1 MVRTGPGKREA
12 QRQETKG
19 RLQASAL
26 DLFRRDGFEATSV
39 AQIAEAAGVTERTFF
54 RYFPSKE
61 AVLFQDYES
70 RLEWFRAA
78 LAVRPVDESVL
89 DSVVV
94 AVGSFPDDREILHQ
108 IAALRQGVLSPD
120 TIESHLRLVQ
130 GAFARELEAVIRTR
144 REHKRD
150 ADESDESD
158 ESDERIELVAVVM
171 ANAIAGA
178 LLGTL
183 DVWTRRGGGAPEDME
198 PLTIEAFEILQG
210 LPLD

>member
-1 MVRTGPGKREA
+1 MLRTGAGKRET
-12 QRQETKG
+12 QRLETKA

-26 DLFRRDGFEATSV
+26 ELFHRDGFEATSV
-39 AQIAEAAGVTERTFF
+39 AQIAGEAGVTERTFF

-78 LAVRPVDESVL
+78 LAVRPVDESVI

-108 IAALRQGVLSPD
+108 IAALRQGVLSPK

-130 GAFARELEAVIRTR
+130 GAFAREMEAVIRTR
-144 REHKRD
+144 REHLRD
-150 ADESDESD
+150 AGRNNET
-158 ESDERIELVAVVM
+158 DERIELVAVVL

-178 LLGTL
+178 LIGTL

-198 PLTIEAFEILQG
+198 PLTVEALEILRD

>member
-1 MVRTGPGKREA
+1 MLRTGPGKRET
-12 QRQETKG
+12 QRQETKA

-26 DLFRRDGFEATSV
+26 DLFHRDGFEATSV

-54 RYFPSKE
+54 RYFPTKE

-78 LAVRPVDESVL
+78 LAVRPVEESVL
-89 DSVVV
+89 DSVAV

-108 IAALRQGVLSPD
+108 IAALRQGVLSPE

-130 GAFARELEAVIRTR
+130 GAFARELEAVITAR

-150 ADESDESD
+150 AGGSD
-158 ESDERIELVAVVM
+158 ESDERIELIAVVM

-183 DVWTRRGGGAPEDME
+183 DVWTRRGGGTPEDME
-198 PLTIEAFEILQG
+198 PLTIEAFAILQD